1 MEFLKEY
8 LPIIL
13 PIILLEVI
21 LMFIAL
27 RDVLKRENYKYG
39 NKTIWI
45 FVVVFIMIFGPILY
59 LTTAKEE

>member
-27 RDVLKRENYKYG
+27 RDVLKREKYKYG

-59 LTTAKEE
+59 LTTAREE

>member
-21 LMFIAL
+21 LMFIAV

-59 LTTAKEE
+59 LTTAREE

>member
-45 FVVVFIMIFGPILY
+45 FLVVFIMIFGPILY
-59 LTTAKEE
+59 LTTAREE

>member
-59 LTTAKEE
+59 LTTAREE